1 MSVIFDGCIVIK
13 WFFDEEMSSKA
24 RSLGRSTDK
33 TIAPSLILPEV
44 SNAVWKR
51 LSKSIVST
59 QEAQEICDTL
69 PELFRELVRIEELQK
84 RASEIMVA
92 LVHPIYDCIYLALAE
107 REKLPLISVDQR
119 LIDAG
124 RRLGSVNVVHL
135 KDL

>member
-1 MSVIFDGCIVIK
+1 MSVIFDACIVIK
-13 WFFDEEMSSKA
+13 WFFDEEMSSEA
-24 RSLGRSTDK
+24 RLLGRSTDK

>member
-13 WFFDEEMSSKA
+13 WFFDEEMSSEA

-69 PELFRELVRIEELQK
+69 PELFRELVPIEELQK

>member
-1 MSVIFDGCIVIK
+1 MSVIFDACIVIK
-13 WFFDEEMSSKA
+13 WFFDEEMSSEA
-24 RSLGRSTDK
+24 RLLGRSTDN